1 MVLEHAL
8 SNNGTVLIP
17 AFSIGRTQELLY
29 ELEDII
35 HRRLLKAAASPSQ
48 ASGSARA
55 KRTSLDWENLPIIL
69 DSPLASRFTQVYR
82 VLDQFWDMEAR
93 ARLEEGRN
101 PLAFRNLQ
109 TVDSR
114 KAHQAMVNRLAQ
126 TAQSAIVI
134 AGHGMC
140 SSGRIAN
147 CLKAMLGDERHDVLF
162 VGYQAEGSPGRQ
174 IQRFGSRNG
183 DGQRYDI
190 RAQVHTIGGYSAH
203 ADQAGLVRFITG
215 MRKWSNE
222 IRIVHRDGQA
232 KSRLAL
238 VVRRSYGENEQG
250 LNIIFP
256 RDGWL

>member
-1 MVLEHAL
+1 MEHAL

-101 PLAFRNLQ
+101 PLAFRNLL

-174 IQRFGSRNG
+174 IQRFGPRNG
-183 DGQRYDI
+183 YVEFDGQSYDI
-190 RAQVHTIGGYSAH
+190 CAQVHTIDGYSAH
-203 ADQAGLVRFITG
+203 ADQKGLVSFVTG
-215 MRKWSNE
+215 MTHWPSE
-222 IRIVHRDGQA
+222 IRIVHGESGA
-232 KSRLAL
+232 KQQFSTVLQHRYDATD
-238 VVRRSYGENEQG
+238 RA
-250 LNIIFP
+250 
-256 RDGWL
+256 